1 MGTVMGANILAAAD
15 SLRQAFDRTPGMHA
29 AIEDDAL
36 TIHIDV
42 KTLGSWALT
51 WHAKDG
57 DDYDRSLDFRPEGYV
72 IYYDGPVVYGI
83 RIDRRQALDF
93 LNAPFAYDDIGWEA
107 EFGSVTDPRLTGM
120 VDLALALAAVTKLN
134 EKRERSKTLQ
144 PHPGVAVPTRL
155 IWDS

>member
-1 MGTVMGANILAAAD
+1 MDASTLAATD

-51 WHAKDG
+51 WHIKDG
-57 DDYDRSLDFRPEGYV
+57 DDWDRTLDFRPEGYV
-72 IYYDGPVVYGI
+72 LYYDGPVVYGT
-83 RIDRRQALDF
+83 RIDHRQALGY
-93 LNAPFAYDDIGWEA
+93 LNAPFEYDEIGWEA
-107 EFGSVTDPRLTGM
+107 EFGSVTDPQVTGM

-134 EKRERSKTLQ
+134 EKRERSKSMQ

>member
-1 MGTVMGANILAAAD
+1 MDASTLAATD
-15 SLRQAFDRTPGMHA
+15 SLRQAFDQTPGMHA

-51 WHAKDG
+51 WRVKDG
-57 DDYDRSLDFRPEGYV
+57 DDYDRTLDFRPEGYV
-72 IYYDGPVVYGI
+72 LYYDGPVDYGT
-83 RIDRRQALDF
+83 RITRRQALDL
-93 LNAPFAYDDIGWEA
+93 LNAPFAYDDTGWEA
-107 EFGSVTDPRLTGM
+107 EFNSMTDPRLTGM
-120 VDLALALAAVTKLN
+120 VDLALVLAAVTKLN
-134 EKRERSKTLQ
+134 EKRERSKTMQ